1 MKKRIKRLGAF
12 LLAGI
17 CVFSMAFSAAGCRAE
32 KTEDGNIGETKE
44 SGENNTGNDGGTS
57 GAKGCYVES
66 ELTTPAGLKRLENLQ
81 RLSDHSLAVLDVE
94 NGVLHIS
101 KDEGESWEK
110 RDLPGISELV
120 KGENGGGDIEILAN
134 AVAEDGSVFYGFRNW
149 GDAGGDY
156 APHYYFLDQDGNG
169 GEVSLEENFS
179 QAVFTADHT
188 LYGID
193 GEGTVYRVDTASWS
207 SQKLFAPENPSYLSV
222 GSCGSRFVMIDST
235 KAYFCGKDDTEADS
249 TDEVLNARIRQ
260 EIEQGASPVIAG
272 DEDDKVY
279 LASQSGIYSHV
290 SGGSVMEQLADGA
303 LFTLGEPTRV
313 PAAMLA
319 EENGSFLIGYEDGL
333 ICSYIYDPDMPAV
346 PEKQLNVYSLRD
358 NASVR
363 GAIASFRK
371 KHPDV
376 YVKLEIGMDG
386 EDGVTASDAVK
397 NLNTRL
403 LADEGPDIILL
414 DGMPID
420 SYMEKGMLADIS
432 EVLEEVQKDADYF
445 TNLFSGYQK
454 GDAVYAV
461 PLRFQIPVL
470 TGMAEEI
477 SGLSDLKSLA
487 DRIEQIQPSHEKAV
501 RVLGSSTAEELLREL
516 QYTCGTAW
524 VKDGEVD
531 TDALEEYFTQAKRIY
546 EAEQK
551 NLSEEDKNSHSRAM
565 EMRGTTI
572 QEMWNEVYNITF
584 DVLAKRSCFGM
595 GNLSDS
601 EAYPKSLAVLKEMEN
616 GGLTVLP
623 GQEQNVYIPSGITGI
638 ASGSK
643 ETELAKEFVKEL
655 LSTDVQSK
663 DAGDGLPVNK
673 DAFLSWTEKTNSDDY
688 TMGMVEVGGGSDG
701 EVYSVDYSSWPTD
714 EQWQELLTI
723 IEGRKKP
730 CLTDEVVLDAVESVG
745 ESILTGEK
753 TIEGG
758 VSEIAQKI
766 NLYFKE

>member
-1 MKKRIKRLGAF
+1 MKKRIKRLEAF

-17 CVFSMAFSAAGCRAE
+17 CVFSMAFSAAGCKAN
-32 KTEDGNIGETKE
+32 KTEGGSIGETKE
-44 SGENNTGNDGGTS
+44 SGESGTGNGGGAS

-66 ELTTPAGLKRLENLQ
+66 DLTTPAGLKRLTNLQ

-101 KDEGESWEK
+101 KDEGESWEE
-110 RDLPGISELV
+110 RALPVISELM
-120 KGENGGGDIEILAN
+120 KGENGGEDVEILAN

-149 GDAGGDY
+149 GDAGGES
-156 APHYYFLDQDGNG
+156 HYYYVDKDGKG
-169 GEVSLEENFS
+169 GEISLGENLS

-188 LYGID
+188 LYGVD
-193 GEGTVYRVDTASWS
+193 GEGTVYRVDTAGWS
-207 SQKLFAPENPSYLSV
+207 VQKLFTPENPFYLSV
-222 GSCGSRFVMIDST
+222 GACGSRFVMIDST
-235 KAYFCGKDDTEADS
+235 KVYFCGKDDTEADS
-249 TDEVLNARIRQ
+249 TDEVLNAQIRQ
-260 EIEQGASPVIAG
+260 EIDQGASPVIAG
-272 DEDDKVY
+272 GEDKVY
-279 LASQSGIYSHV
+279 LASESGIYSHV

-319 EENGSFLIGYEDGL
+319 EENGNFLIGYKDGL
-333 ICSYIYDPDMPAV
+333 ICSYVYDPDMPAV

-376 YVKLEIGMDG
+376 YVKLEIGMNG
-386 EDGVTASDAVK
+386 EDGVTANDAVK

-403 LADEGPDIILL
+403 LADEGPDMILL

-420 SYMEKGMLADIS
+420 SYIEKGMLTDIS

-454 GDAVYAV
+454 GDAVYAI

-470 TGMAEEI
+470 TGAAEEI

-487 DRIEQIQPSHEKAV
+487 DRIEEIQASHEKAV
-501 RVLGSSTAEELLREL
+501 RVLGSSTAEELLKEL

-595 GNLSDS
+595 GNLADS

-643 ETELAKEFVKEL
+643 ETELAKEFLKEL
-655 LSTDVQSK
+655 LSTGVQSR
-663 DAGDGLPVNK
+663 DAKDGLPVNK
-673 DAFLSWTEKTNSDDY
+673 DAFLSWTKKVNADTYS
-688 TMGMVEVGGGSDG
+688 MGMVEVGGGADG
-701 EVYSVDYSSWPTD
+701 EIYSVDYSSWPTD
-714 EQWQELLTI
+714 GQWQELLTM
-723 IEGRKKP
+723 IEGLEKP

-753 TIEGG
+753 TVEGG